1 MAEKISQ
8 YTADGTSN
16 PIQAED
22 YLDFSNYDG
31 VSAYDVSKKILVSEL
46 IAYINSNVDNIY
58 NSNGTLS
65 EDREVTAATN
75 YTRWTGGDII
85 NRMADEVS
93 DYAFLIQDSSSGE
106 KGRLGYDQAT
116 VSGHLSLSNISG
128 EFFTANDG
136 VLAVNTNILY
146 ADADNVGIG
155 TNTPNAAL
163 RCEIRGASSGAGD
176 YALATYNSSG
186 VNGFAHRND
195 GYIGLRA
202 GVPTGLGEQIGA
214 QGQMFVYNGGLLIS
228 SGNGYSN
235 IYADLNSGLGTT
247 GSTFALQAGA
257 NTNTKNFIVLNNED
271 GEYFTVTSSGGT
283 GRVGINQPSPNVAAI
298 LDLTSTDKGLLIPR
312 MTAAQASAIT
322 ALNGL
327 MLYVTDTNGTFT
339 SVGFWGYEAGAW
351 TKL

>member
-93 DYAFLIQDSSSGE
+93 DYAFLIQDSSNGE

-116 VSGHLSLSNISG
+116 VSGNLSLSNISG
-128 EFFTANDG
+128 EYFSANNG
-136 VLAVNTNILY
+136 ILALNTNILY
-146 ADADNVGIG
+146 ANTNNVGIG
-155 TNTPNAAL
+155 TNTPNAVIK
-163 RCEIRGASSGAGD
+163 CEIRGADSTASN
-176 YALATYNSSG
+176 YSFATYNSSG
-186 VNGFAHRND
+186 GNGFAHRND
-195 GYIGLRA
+195 GFCGISVGS
-202 GVPTGLGEQIGA
+202 PTPVGEKVRMNGLGFIT
-214 QGQMFVYNGGLLIS
+214 NGGLLVS
-228 SGNGYSN
+228 SGNTLANVWAG
-235 IYADLNSGLGTT
+235 IGAGSGTS
-247 GSTFALQAGA
+247 GSTFSFNAGA
-257 NTNTKNFIVLNNED
+257 NTNTKNFIVTNNDD
-271 GEYFTVTSSGGT
+271 GEYFTVTSDGT
-283 GRVGINQPSPNVAAI
+283 SGRVGINQPSPNVAAI

-312 MTAAQASAIT
+312 MTASQASAIT